1 MIRSYECVDK
11 PEKPIKNQ
19 KILTDSSLIVQYVK
33 ANEYFSLPIV
43 PMIPVCLGV
52 EFQNGRTAYP
62 IYDDIKDI
70 SLDMNYNKA
79 EYKAMLEALDILG
92 ADRTII
98 EMRGPIS
105 ILDNLIGATKA
116 MKAMRKEREV
126 VNSLYQKFINIY
138 IDYIRKL
145 LSKGVRVFSFTESI
159 LDTKILG
166 PKEVSKYVDDFLF
179 DFLKEI
185 EKLSEKYEF
194 TFHLCPKSSLAL
206 IDLDKADFEAIDFDN
221 SRKYIDILFD
231 NPSTLMGDR
240 CINLA
245 DEEFNKVN
253 KIVLKEDK

>member
-11 PEKPIKNQ
+11 PEKPITNQ
-19 KILTDSSLIVQYVK
+19 KILTDPSLMAKYVK

-70 SLDMNYNKA
+70 SLDMDYSKA
-79 EYKAMLEALDILG
+79 EYRAMLEALDILG

-126 VNSLYQKFINIY
+126 VNSLYQEFISIY
-138 IDYIRKL
+138 IDYIRRL
-145 LSKGVRVFSFTESI
+145 LSKGVKVFSFAESI
-159 LDTKILG
+159 LDPKILG

-179 DFLKEI
+179 DFLKEV
-185 EKLSEKYEF
+185 EKLTKKYEF

-206 IDLDKADFEAIDFDN
+206 IDFGKAKFESIEYDYPK
-221 SRKYIDILFD
+221 KYIDILFESS
-231 NPSTLMGDR
+231 NTLMGDR

-245 DEEFNKVN
+245 NRKFQKVN
-253 KIVLKEDK
+253 KIVLMEE

>member
-159 LDTKILG
+159 LDPKILG

-245 DEEFNKVN
+245 DKEFNKVN

>member
-11 PEKPIKNQ
+11 PEKPITDQ
-19 KILTDSSLIVQYVK
+19 KILTNPSLMAGYVK
-33 ANEYFSLPIV
+33 ANEYPSLPIV

-62 IYDDIKDI
+62 IYDDIEDI
-70 SLDMNYNKA
+70 SLDMDYSKA

-126 VNSLYQKFINIY
+126 VNSLYQKFIIIY

-145 LSKGVRVFSFTESI
+145 LSKGVRVFSFAESI
-159 LDTKILG
+159 LDPKILG

-179 DFLKEI
+179 DFLKEV
-185 EKLSEKYEF
+185 EKLSNKYEF

-206 IDLDKADFEAIDFDN
+206 IDLGKAKFESIEYDYPK
-221 SRKYIDILFD
+221 KYIDILFEGS
-231 NPSTLMGDR
+231 NTLMGDR

-245 DEEFNKVN
+245 NREFQKVN
-253 KIVLKEDK
+253 KIVLMEE